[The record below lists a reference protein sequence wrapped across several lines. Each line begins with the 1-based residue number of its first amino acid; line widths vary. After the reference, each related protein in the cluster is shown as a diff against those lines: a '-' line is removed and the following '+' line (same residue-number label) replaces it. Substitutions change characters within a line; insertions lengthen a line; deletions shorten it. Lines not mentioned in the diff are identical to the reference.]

1 MPQNAVPA
9 LTTIMVVLISVVLFI
24 ISIVFYAY
32 GINQYNIDYKFTSL
46 HAEVD
51 AISKLKISEKCKK
64 VTMVVFRVN
73 NSGSK
78 LCMAKPCI
86 NCVNTIK
93 TELKYKNYKLKGN
106 KCWYTDEEGNFS
118 YIKIYSD

>member
-9 LTTIMVVLISVVLFI
+9 LTTIMVVLISDVLFI
-24 ISIVFYAY
+24 TSIVFYAY

-51 AISKLKISEKCKK
+51 AVTKLKSSEKCKK

-73 NSGSK
+73 NSGTK
-78 LCMAKPCI
+78 LCMAKPCK
-86 NCVNTIK
+86 NCINTIK
-93 TELKYKNYKLKGN
+93 SELKQKNYKLKGN
-106 KCWYTDEEGNFS
+106 RCWYTDEAGNFS
-118 YIKIYSD
+118 YIKIYSE